1 MVVENINNENITYKV
16 TSERQLPKKN
26 DNEEESVTEDEDDD
40 SEMGEMT
47 EFTPK
52 EIQMFSRE
60 DNGNTSKKRKKARN

>member
-40 SEMGEMT
+40 SEMGEMI
-47 EFTPK
+47 EFTPR
-52 EIQMFSRE
+52 EIQMFSR
-60 DNGNTSKKRKKARN
+60 GRQRQY

>member
-26 DNEEESVTEDEDDD
+26 ENEEESVTEDEDDD
-40 SEMGEMT
+40 SEMGEMI

-60 DNGNTSKKRKKARN
+60 DNDNTNKKRKKTRN